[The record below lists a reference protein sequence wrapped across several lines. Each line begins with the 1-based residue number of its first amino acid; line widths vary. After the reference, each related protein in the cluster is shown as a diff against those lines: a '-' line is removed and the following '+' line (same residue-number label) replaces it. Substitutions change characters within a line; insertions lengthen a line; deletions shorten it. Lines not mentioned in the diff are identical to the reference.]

1 MDSLEMIYKS
11 LTNVDIQEQLRI
23 GDERS
28 IGYKG
33 EFDVFKTLYRSVEGN
48 CKYLMNLRIP
58 TQNGRTTE
66 IDLLMIHETGIY
78 VFEIKHY
85 KGTIYGRTEDNVW
98 TQFFRTAS
106 NHTFDNPV
114 FQNGYHIRA
123 LKQLFPDTHIRSII
137 VFSNPECVINVQ
149 NDNPH
154 ITITKLSD
162 LRHRLN
168 PFLNGLPKILD
179 QNAIEDVFSRL
190 KKCSPLSE
198 KALYTD
204 SSNASLY
211 ECLHGCLDDFRSY
224 KAELRKANETESIKL
239 QNLQKE
245 AERSRAQAGI
255 ESSNYALRKRRLI
268 PLFVIAFGCVMLI
281 SCLIC
286 LQYMRSCDSKI
297 ASIEASC
304 AQEIAEMEKNFQHVD
319 LYNDGNIK
327 FLHSFI
333 SITDTK
339 LEMSKDLQDTVIFSC
354 TIVNNGDKYGIMYS
368 KDTKYIIM
376 TKDGKS
382 YEYDMFGE
390 RLTYIEGTNR
400 ISGSSDR
407 WAYKHQDTLKDLEI
421 YGIPN
426 ISDISYIKLTN
437 ISIWKHG
444 ENNNKPILKGLS
456 LRLYDNS

>member
-28 IGYKG
+28 IGYQG
-33 EFDVFKTLYRSVEGN
+33 EFDVFKALYRSIEGN

-85 KGTIYGRTEDNVW
+85 KGTIYGQTEDNVW

-106 NHTFDNPV
+106 NHTFENPV

-123 LKQLFPDTHIRSII
+123 LKQLFPDTHIRSVI

-149 NDNPH
+149 NNNPH

-162 LRHRLN
+162 LSHRIS
-168 PFLNGLPKILD
+168 PFLNGLPKTLD
-179 QNAIEDVFSRL
+179 QNAIEDAFTRL
-190 KKCSPLSE
+190 KKYSPLNE
-198 KALYTD
+198 KTLHADNNSVSFYD
-204 SSNASLY
+204 
-211 ECLHGCLDDFRSY
+211 CLHGCVDDFKKY
-224 KAELRKANETESIKL
+224 KAELANSTRDEKIKL
-239 QNLQKE
+239 ENAQKAANSARANADCQ
-245 AERSRAQAGI
+245 AEICRKMKKKLI
-255 ESSNYALRKRRLI
+255 AL
-268 PLFVIAFGCVMLI
+268 FSVA
-281 SCLIC
+281 LIC
-286 LQYMRSCDSKI
+286 ALGITGFIGAKYKQACNDEI

-304 AQEIAEMEKNFQHVD
+304 EQEIAEMEKNFQHVD

-354 TIVNNGDKYGIMYS
+354 TIVNNGDKYGIMLN

-390 RLTYIEGTNR
+390 RLKYYKGNNMIASASDNHGYRREG
-400 ISGSSDR
+400 
-407 WAYKHQDTLKDLEI
+407 TLKDLEI
-421 YGIPN
+421 YGITN
-426 ISDISYIKLTN
+426 ISDISYIKITN
-437 ISIWKHG
+437 VSIWKCR
-444 ENNNKPILKGLS
+444 EIRTDPILNGFE

>member
-58 TQNGRTTE
+58 TPNGRTTE

-179 QNAIEDVFSRL
+179 QSAIEDVFSRL
-190 KKCSPLSE
+190 KKYSPLSE

-224 KAELRKANETESIKL
+224 KAELRKTNEAESIKL

-319 LYNDGNIK
+319 TYNDGNLK
-327 FLHSFI
+327 FLANM
-333 SITDTK
+333 ITIDDTL
-339 LEMSKDLQDTVIFSC
+339 LEMSPDLENVALFSC
-354 TIVNNGDKYGIMYS
+354 TIVNHAKEYGFMLN
-368 KDTKYIIM
+368 KNTKYIIM
-376 TKDGKS
+376 TKDGTS

-390 RLTYIEGTNR
+390 RINPAYAPQRFSGTKH
-400 ISGSSDR
+400 SAYYGSS
-407 WAYKHQDTLKDLEI
+407 AELMVLEI
-421 YGIPN
+421 HN
-426 ISDISYIKLTN
+426 IAETSDIAYIKLTN
-437 ISIWKHG
+437 ISIWKANTNY
-444 ENNNKPILKGLS
+444 NNALVDGLEIE
-456 LRLYDNS
+456 LYKTN